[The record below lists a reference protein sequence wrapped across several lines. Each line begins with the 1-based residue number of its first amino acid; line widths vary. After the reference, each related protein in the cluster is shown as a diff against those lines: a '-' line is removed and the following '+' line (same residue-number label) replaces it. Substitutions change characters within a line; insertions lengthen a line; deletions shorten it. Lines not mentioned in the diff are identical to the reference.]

1 MDDKEDINQEKGG
14 DKKLVNRRETVYY
27 GHYLDESFTNSD
39 SDAQQKIITEN
50 KESDEKYD

>member
-1 MDDKEDINQEKGG
+1 MDNKEDINQEKGG
-14 DKKLVNRRETVYY
+14 DKKLAHRRESVYY
-27 GHYLDESFTNSD
+27 ENYLHESSTN